1 MDGQT
6 PIVRVELEYADG
18 SIQRLVGPPA
28 EAWLEDVNNIIGAAH
43 IRYSRSQMGVH
54 PWEWSQRESSDGAMD
69 RFENYDGLD

>member
-28 EAWLEDVNNIIGAAH
+28 EAWLEDVNNVVAAAH
-43 IRYSRSQMGVH
+43 IRYSRSQMGEY
-54 PWEWSQRESSDGAMD
+54 PWEHLMRPLNETRD
-69 RFENYDGLD
+69 RFKNYEGTD